1 MANMIREKFEQ
12 EFGKRFE
19 QIEKTLERTF
29 EKTVEKT
36 LKSPAGAKAQAKAM
50 AAKQTLDQVLL
61 GLEHKGYNLKE
72 PQDLIQTVG
81 RKVLE
86 RANEIANEVAKAA
99 EDVRSQVAAKPYSPT
114 WVKDLKIPQMNFG
127 SASAPATTAEMA
139 DAGLHSDPEI
149 NSTSMSEASKSDKA
163 ADFAPAGDMAK
174 KANDKSS
181 KKSMKNSDKK
191 SSASLN

>member
-29 EKTVEKT
+29 EKTIEKT
-36 LKSPAGAKAQAKAM
+36 LKSPAGAKAQATAM
-50 AAKQTLDQVLL
+50 SAKQTLDQVLL
-61 GLEHKGYNLKE
+61 GLEHKGYNIKE

-99 EDVRSQVAAKPYSPT
+99 EDVRSQVAAKPYSPA
-114 WVKDLKIPQMNFG
+114 WVKDLKIPQMGFG
-127 SASAPATTAEMA
+127 SASAQATNSSVHA
-139 DAGLHSDPEI
+139 DPEI